1 MSGRGRRFGSG
12 KKVCALKRLTAVSV
26 GLLTSLLAACSGGP
40 APTTY
45 DLSIPDGIGRASA
58 GRSQLVVA
66 EPSALQQLDS
76 ERILVKSAD
85 NTVSF
90 IGGAQWSDRLPRLVQ
105 FRIVQAFENQG
116 RAVARA
122 GTGVNG
128 DRALLGE
135 LRAFHLEAGRG
146 EVVVEFSARLV
157 DASTSRIV
165 AAQVFRAAEPV
176 GSDNPGQVASA
187 LDRALQGVLTQLIRW
202 TNSRG

>member
-1 MSGRGRRFGSG
+1 MLG
-12 KKVCALKRLTAVSV
+12 
-26 GLLTSLLAACSGGP
+26 SLLAACSGGP

-45 DLSIPDGIGRASA
+45 DLSIPDRVGRASA
-58 GRSQLVVA
+58 GRSQLVIA

-128 DRALLGE
+128 DRALVGE
-135 LRAFHLEAGRG
+135 LRAFHLEAGQG

-157 DASTSRIV
+157 DATTSRIV
-165 AAQVFRAAEPV
+165 AAQVFRATEPV
-176 GSDNPGQVASA
+176 GSDNAGQVASA
-187 LDRALQGVLTQLIRW
+187 LDRALQNVLSQLIRW
-202 TNSRG
+202 TNGRG

>member
-1 MSGRGRRFGSG
+1 MR
-12 KKVCALKRLTAVSV
+12 LKLVSV
-26 GLLTSLLAACSGGP
+26 AMLGSLLAACGGGP

-45 DLSIPDGIGRASA
+45 DLSIPDRVGRASA
-58 GRSQLVVA
+58 GRSQLVIA

-122 GTGVNG
+122 GTGING
-128 DRALLGE
+128 DRALVGE

-157 DASTSRIV
+157 DAGTSRIV
-165 AAQVFRAAEPV
+165 AAQVFRATEPV
-176 GSDNPGQVASA
+176 GSDNPGQVASS
-187 LDRALQGVLTQLIRW
+187 LDRALQNVLTQLIRW

>member
-1 MSGRGRRFGSG
+1 M
-12 KKVCALKRLTAVSV
+12 KRLNAASV
-26 GLLTSLLAACSGGP
+26 VVLGSLLAACSGGP

-45 DLSIPDGIGRASA
+45 DLSVPDRVNRASV
-58 GRSQLVVA
+58 GRSQLVIA

-76 ERILVKSAD
+76 ERILVKGAD

-90 IGGAQWSDRLPRLVQ
+90 IGGSQWSDRLPRLVQ

-128 DRALLGE
+128 DRALTGE

-146 EVVVEFSARLV
+146 EVVVEFSARIV
-157 DASTSRIV
+157 DATTSRII

-176 GSDNPGQVASA
+176 GSDNAAQVAAA
-187 LDRALQGVLTQLIRW
+187 LDRAMQTMLSELIRW
-202 TNSRG
+202 TNQRG

>member
-1 MSGRGRRFGSG
+1 MKGF
-12 KKVCALKRLTAVSV
+12 KAVSV
-26 GLLTSLLAACSGGP
+26 VVLGALLTACGGGP
-40 APTTY
+40 APTTF
-45 DLSIPDGIGRASA
+45 DLSVPEKVGRASA
-58 GRSQLVVA
+58 GRSQLVVG

-76 ERILVKSAD
+76 ERILVRGPD

-90 IGGAQWSDRLPRLVQ
+90 LGGSQWADRLPRLVQ

-122 GTGVNG
+122 GTGVTG

-165 AAQVFRAAEPV
+165 AAQVFRATEPV
-176 GSDNPGQVASA
+176 GSDNPTQVAAA
-187 LDRALQGVLTQLIRW
+187 LDRAMQTMLAELIRW
-202 TNSRG
+202 ANARG

>member
-1 MSGRGRRFGSG
+1 MTRV
-12 KKVCALKRLTAVSV
+12 KIVSV
-26 GLLTSLLAACSGGP
+26 AVLGTLLAACSGGP
-40 APTTY
+40 APTTF
-45 DLSIPDGIGRASA
+45 DLSIPDRTGRASA

-122 GTGVNG
+122 GTGING
-128 DRALLGE
+128 DRALVGE

-146 EVVVEFSARLV
+146 EVVVEYSARLV
-157 DASTSRIV
+157 DATSSRIV
-165 AAQVFRAAEPV
+165 AAQVFRATEPV
-176 GSDNPGQVASA
+176 GSDNPGQVAAA
-187 LDRALQGVLTQLIRW
+187 LDRALQNVLAQLIRW